1 MMLSGLSICALIDER
16 ERSFIVESCVVIVVP
31 ETYENDDEVGGEE
44 GERERESILK
54 LVRYNLLIK
63 KFS

>member
-31 ETYENDDEVGGEE
+31 ETYKNDDEVGGEE
-44 GERERESILK
+44 GERERA
-54 LVRYNLLIK
+54 
-63 KFS
+63 F